1 MQDRALKNILYEQVA
16 RLGKALASAKRLE
29 LLEILCQGEKCVEHL
44 ATDAEISVKLASAH
58 LKALRQAQ
66 LIVARRDGKH
76 SYYRLQGNRVAD
88 LWVVLHLF
96 ARERLAELQVAMR
109 DLVEHPEE
117 LAPVSGSQ
125 LLARARRGEV
135 LVLDVRPTPE
145 YDTAHLPYARSIP
158 LKELKRRVNEI
169 PKNKPIFAYC
179 RGPFCLMAKKA
190 VLLLKTQGY
199 SATRLE
205 EGVAE
210 WRSAGLPL
218 QTIA

>member
-1 MQDRALKNILYEQVA
+1 MQDRALKNLLYEQVA

-44 ATDAEISVKLASAH
+44 AADAEISVKLASAH

-66 LIVARRDGKH
+66 LIVARREGKN

-96 ARERLAELQVAMR
+96 ARERLAELQLAMR

-158 LKELKRRVNEI
+158 LKELKRRLIEI
-169 PKNKPIFAYC
+169 PKNRPIFAYC

-218 QTIA
+218 HTID